1 MTMKQNIFT
10 KQFEELTADELL
22 HLMDMLSEECDSHI
36 CCEACKLFECCV
48 NKSDIPSGWFAPSI
62 KEIVEAFREENR

>member
-10 KQFEELTADELL
+10 KPFEELTADELL
-22 HLMDMLSEECDSHI
+22 HLMDMISEECDSYRH
-36 CCEACKLFECCV
+36 CEECKLFECCGMDNEV
-48 NKSDIPSGWFAPSI
+48 PSEWYTPSM